1 VAQPGPQPSDTS
13 PPPVVAEHATSSLCA
28 DSRRALIATGVAFLV
43 PLLVGLGL
51 ALTPPSGTGGIAT
64 TVVLALVGWNTFVV
78 AYVILTHLTFN
89 RIDSVQF
96 RARMARR
103 GAKIP
108 WIWRVLTPAGDGP
121 TWAAESALVAF
132 VVVLILPHVQ
142 AIEIDD
148 WILVPV
154 SLSILLSCWA
164 LSVVSYALHYAQY
177 DIAQPG
183 LDFPG
188 DRTHAFADYMY
199 FSIAV
204 ATTFGA
210 TDVNITTPRMRKIV
224 NLHTIL
230 TVVYNS
236 LIVALL
242 AALLIR

>member
-1 VAQPGPQPSDTS
+1 MGEPSQPASNGTPAIAPEQ
-13 PPPVVAEHATSSLCA
+13 ATSSLCA
-28 DSRRALIATGVAFLV
+28 DSRRAVIATAIAFLV
-43 PLLVGLGL
+43 PTVTLLVL

-64 TVVLALVGWNTFVV
+64 TVVLSLVGWNTFVV
-78 AYVILTHLTFN
+78 AYLILTHRTFN
-89 RIDSVQF
+89 RVDSEQF

-121 TWAAESALVAF
+121 TWAVESALVAF
-132 VVVLILPHVQ
+132 VVVLVLPHVQ

-148 WILVPV
+148 WLLVPL

-177 DIAQPG
+177 DIEHPG

-188 DRTHAFADYMY
+188 ARTQAFADYMY

-230 TVVYNS
+230 TFIYNS
-236 LIVALL
+236 VIVALL